1 MPQMFAHITHDTA
14 LAFPWDAAAPLDRQ
28 TQAEHL
34 GVAHLCHWT
43 TTSGHAGLDV
53 ALVKIVHDDVQC
65 HQEGFEIEVHAM
77 SPLGKGS
84 IWLSILAETFRSCPV
99 RRDQYAS
106 SV

>member
-1 MPQMFAHITHDTA
+1 MPQMFSHIAHDTA

-65 HQEGFEIEVHAM
+65 DQEGFEIEVHGHI
-77 SPLGKGS
+77 SLG
-84 IWLSILAETFRSCPV
+84 
-99 RRDQYAS
+99 
-106 SV
+106 